1 MGATETEI
9 QALARDAEDA
19 AGEAARSSGVVIELL
34 RDHEH
39 VDAMEV
45 LLDEVWSIDDQP
57 MMPAPVIMALVHAG
71 NYVSGAF
78 ADGKLVGGSL
88 GFLGRGDQK
97 LHLHSHVTGV
107 ASSMQSRSV
116 GFALKQHQR
125 AWALGQGLDSVIWTF
140 DPLVRRNGYFNIS
153 KLGAEIIDYKPD
165 FYGVMKDGI
174 NRGDE
179 SDRCVVR
186 WAVASPRAAAAAR
199 RKSPETTVDPT
210 QSHELLAASPDGE
223 PVMTR
228 EHAPTL
234 SVFVPSDIVHTR
246 REDPA
251 RAARWRQVLREACTW
266 AFSEGYAVT
275 GMTRSG
281 CYVFSRS
288 AKSA

>member
-1 MGATETEI
+1 MGATETEG
-9 QALARDAEDA
+9 QAVAREAQDA
-19 AGEAARSSGVVIELL
+19 ADEAARSSGVVIELL

-39 VDAMEV
+39 VDAMER
-45 LLDEVWSIDDQP
+45 LLDQVWSIDEQP

-71 NYVSGAF
+71 NYVSAAF

-107 ASSMQSRSV
+107 APSIQSRSV

-125 AWALGQGLDSVIWTF
+125 AWALAQGMDTVIWTF

-153 KLGAEIIDYKPD
+153 KLGAEIIDYRPD
-165 FYGVMKDGI
+165 FYGVMRDGI

-199 RKSPETTVDPT
+199 RNGPETIVDPAR
-210 QSHELLAASPDGE
+210 SRDLLVESPDGE
-223 PVMTR
+223 PVVSH
-228 EHAPTL
+228 EHAETL
-234 SVFVPSDIVHTR
+234 LVFVPSDIVQTR

-251 RAARWRQVLREACTW
+251 RAARWRHALRDACTW
-266 AFSEGYAVT
+266 AFADGYRVT
-275 GMTRSG
+275 GMTRGG

-288 AKSA
+288 TNPA